1 VNEHDAWVADS
12 FRGDDDEEAQ
22 AWAEYDEQLQ
32 QLIEDDEYEALWL
45 ECAEAW
51 TGLEPSGRI
60 YGKGNAMTQK
70 LNLEKALKD
79 LQRQQEAVSKL
90 LKQTQRFPEE
100 FPVGTVLKF
109 RHVFENSVVVRNMR
123 ASGIEPVAYEYAA
136 LHADNGWWYLTCA
149 STKRM
154 LWDELIDFI
163 GDEEVTM
170 MVEGEKV

>member
-1 VNEHDAWVADS
+1 VNDHDEWVIDS
-12 FRGDDDEEAQ
+12 FWGDEESEDE
-22 AWAEYDEQLQ
+22 AEYWDRREE
-32 QLIEDDEYEALWL
+32 IEFALYELDDPDGYLF
-45 ECAEAW
+45 
-51 TGLEPSGRI
+51 EPQGRI
-60 YGKGNAMTQK
+60 YGKGNAMTNMPAPRAPK

-163 GDEEVTM
+163 GDEEVTV
-170 MVEGEKV
+170 MVEGEKI